1 MCHRVTQ
8 AMYISMNRAVIPFL
22 VYLKETFD
30 LIYLMQKWT
39 RKNIQF
45 EVISSDLITI
55 TRKCVN

>member
-8 AMYISMNRAVIPFL
+8 AIYIYMNSAVIPFL

-39 RKNIQF
+39 RKKIQF
-45 EVISSDLITI
+45 
-55 TRKCVN
+55 